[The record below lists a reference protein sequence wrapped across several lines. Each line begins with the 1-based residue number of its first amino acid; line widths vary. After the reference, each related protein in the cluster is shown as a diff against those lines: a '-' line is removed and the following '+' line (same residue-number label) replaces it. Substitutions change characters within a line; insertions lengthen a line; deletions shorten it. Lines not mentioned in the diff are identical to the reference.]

1 MCVCVC
7 VCMRGRACLY
17 VRSFVRVCCIVSLI
31 ILSRE
36 EFVVFT
42 GMFVLRAVGEGC
54 LEEHTQPRREI
65 HMDNTGVVVSQE
77 NERTVSILRD
87 NPPNM

>member
-7 VCMRGRACLY
+7 VCVCVRMRGRACLY
-17 VRSFVRVCCIVSLI
+17 VRSFVRVCCMVSLI

-42 GMFVLRAVGEGC
+42 GMFVLRAVGEGVPGRTHPTKTRNPHGQYRGC
-54 LEEHTQPRREI
+54 GQS
-65 HMDNTGVVVSQE
+65 G
-77 NERTVSILRD
+77 ERA
-87 NPPNM
+87 NC